1 MYRIPGRNE
10 LSLAVGREY
19 LPHQE
24 EEIFWM
30 APFVHQSS
38 AQNIY
43 LSVVKPETVN
53 EDFLQKIS
61 FEPSQP
67 EIAISLPRE
76 TRKEAYFKEINA
88 YLRDIRDGK
97 LQKAILSRVFHIEKP
112 TGFDPVETFVRFT
125 QDYPDTFVHLSLHP
139 SSGMWMGASPE
150 LLLRKRGKNLFTT
163 ALAGTQ
169 GRKVRGEYHWRP
181 KEMEEHRMLWAHTE
195 KVFEANGCRLL
206 KREGPN
212 TIESGQVAHLST
224 DYIFEETSDV
234 NIRKLLMELHPTP
247 AVGGLPV
254 DKGID
259 CILEHEG
266 YDRKY
271 YCGFIGQTDFLHTA
285 DFFVNLRCM
294 QIANTHIAIYV
305 GGGITAASDPQE
317 EWQETIM
324 KSKTMV
330 EKIQPV
336 KELN

>member
-1 MYRIPGRNE
+1 
-10 LSLAVGREY
+10 
-19 LPHQE
+19 
-24 EEIFWM
+24 
-30 APFVHQSS
+30 
-38 AQNIY
+38 
-43 LSVVKPETVN
+43 
-53 EDFLQKIS
+53 
-61 FEPSQP
+61 
-67 EIAISLPRE
+67 
-76 TRKEAYFKEINA
+76 
-88 YLRDIRDGK
+88 
-97 LQKAILSRVFHIEKP
+97 
-112 TGFDPVETFVRFT
+112 
-125 QDYPDTFVHLSLHP
+125 
-139 SSGMWMGASPE
+139 
-150 LLLRKRGKNLFTT
+150 
-163 ALAGTQ
+163 
-169 GRKVRGEYHWRP
+169 
-181 KEMEEHRMLWAHTE
+181 MEEHRMLWAHTE

-212 TIESGQVAHLST
+212 TIASGQVAHLST

-234 NIRKLLMELHPTP
+234 NIRKLLMELHTTP